1 MGYKVNS
8 NRNEVEKDLIKKLME
23 CGIEIK
29 YPEPK
34 KDEKETKE
42 KQFLFLN
49 FRSKIHIY
57 RVIYQQRVFNN

>member
-34 KDEKETKE
+34 K
-42 KQFLFLN
+42 
-49 FRSKIHIY
+49 R
-57 RVIYQQRVFNN
+57 

>member
-1 MGYKVNS
+1 MSMGYKVNS
-8 NRNEVEKDLIKKLME
+8 NRNEVEKDLRKKLME

-42 KQFLFLN
+42 K
-49 FRSKIHIY
+49 
-57 RVIYQQRVFNN
+57 

>member
-29 YPEPK
+29 YPEQK

-42 KQFLFLN
+42 K
-49 FRSKIHIY
+49 
-57 RVIYQQRVFNN
+57 